1 MTKYQT
7 EKEMHKDDV
16 ANGAL
21 YRTEDGFIV
30 RKEEGKEILFS
41 VSDWDEGTLPSAIQQ
56 AIMETQDE
64 IASTLQ
70 MDLCARMAPERSEAI
85 RGVWGSDH
93 PVVWSEEAPAEV
105 VEARLTYLRHLQRAK
120 TSLETAVEQLKKA
133 AVLAVE
139 LN

>member
-7 EKEMHKDDV
+7 EKDMHKDDV
-16 ANGAL
+16 ADGVP
-21 YRTEDGFIV
+21 YRTEDGFIA

-41 VSDWDEGTLPSAIQQ
+41 AYCWDEDTLPSAIQQ
-56 AIMETQDE
+56 AIMDTQNE

-70 MDLCARMAPERSEAI
+70 MDLCASMAPERSEAI
-85 RGVWGSDH
+85 RGACGCDH
-93 PVVWSEEAPAEV
+93 PVVWSEVAPAEV
-105 VEARLTYLRHLQRAK
+105 IEARLTYLRHLQRAK
-120 TSLETAVEQLKKA
+120 TSLETAVEHLKKA